1 MSSYISNSFSVS
13 VNRPTTGTI
22 EPVSTV
28 NIYKNEKMLQAV
40 SGTKGGNSNMEAG
53 VDAGRSVGIR
63 AWAFA
68 TRLNDISR
76 NNIIFLKVILS

>member
-1 MSSYISNSFSVS
+1 MMKNPRMGSVI
-13 VNRPTTGTI
+13 R
-22 EPVSTV
+22 
-28 NIYKNEKMLQAV
+28 AV
-40 SGTKGGNSNMEAG
+40 TQFCLHYP
-53 VDAGRSVGIR
+53 VGIR

>member
-1 MSSYISNSFSVS
+1 MQHIARS
-13 VNRPTTGTI
+13 
-22 EPVSTV
+22 
-28 NIYKNEKMLQAV
+28 
-40 SGTKGGNSNMEAG
+40 KGGNSNMEAG
-53 VDAGRSVGIR
+53 VDAGRFVGIR

>member
-28 NIYKNEKMLQAV
+28 NIYKNEKTNFKNSLYIIMLHF
-40 SGTKGGNSNMEAG
+40 SLYSCDTK
-53 VDAGRSVGIR
+53 
-63 AWAFA
+63 
-68 TRLNDISR
+68 
-76 NNIIFLKVILS
+76 

>member
-40 SGTKGGNSNMEAG
+40 MVHQEME
-53 VDAGRSVGIR
+53 SIR
-63 AWAFA
+63 
-68 TRLNDISR
+68 L
-76 NNIIFLKVILS
+76 L

>member
-1 MSSYISNSFSVS
+1 
-13 VNRPTTGTI
+13 
-22 EPVSTV
+22 
-28 NIYKNEKMLQAV
+28 
-40 SGTKGGNSNMEAG
+40 MEAG
-53 VDAGRSVGIR
+53 VEAGRSVGIR